1 MIPPNV
7 KRMHWRALLCGAV
20 FVAGFFAAKAI
31 KLGLIA
37 GTIYVA
43 RLFL

>member
-1 MIPPNV
+1 MNRSV
-7 KRMHWRALLCGAV
+7 MKRMHWRALLCGAV
-20 FVAGFFAAKAI
+20 FLAGYVAAKAI

-37 GTIYVA
+37 GSVYVA